1 MKYCPS
7 WGSCGST
14 RGRQAGTGIVL
25 RYSEDGLTSA
35 NIRSRFRC
43 MRRCGHCSGWDG
55 RLTRRYIA
63 LASSAEFR
71 CNCSKYAARL
81 RTLSPQADAFAAG
94 DVQHARDHAAH
105 DPTQTGVDEYCMWY
119 SVACAQNQKGALNQY
134 QSRRESSADRDTHT
148 RARARAHTHTHAC
161 THTHMHAHTHTP
173 ARRL

>member
-1 MKYCPS
+1 
-7 WGSCGST
+7 
-14 RGRQAGTGIVL
+14 
-25 RYSEDGLTSA
+25 
-35 NIRSRFRC
+35 

-63 LASSAEFR
+63 FASSAAFR

-94 DVQHARDHAAH
+94 DVQHAKVHAAH

-119 SVACAQNQKGALNQY
+119 SVAWPVCAKPEGRPQSI
-134 QSRRESSADRDTHT
+134 QSRRESSADRDTPTHTHT

-161 THTHMHAHTHTP
+161 THTHTRSASLAPCINCPSHLCCQAKLYRARPQDTH
-173 ARRL
+173 L